1 MQVFGGKGVSSDIP
15 LASMYGHW
23 RAMRLA
29 DGPEEVHMY
38 QLGRN
43 LLKAARGRK
52 DVDTQYFHR
61 DYAADKPGAA
71 ASGMAPRE

>member
-52 DVDTQYFHR
+52 DVDTQYFV
-61 DYAADKPGAA
+61 
-71 ASGMAPRE
+71 E